1 MRLLD
6 GRPFKL
12 NKRVAPVAQSALAQV
27 FPAYI
32 HASDEG
38 GGTVHHHQFPVVA
51 EVQPQDVAQE
61 MALPVERFNVHSC
74 FPQGGNVTGGELVG
88 ADFII
93 QHVNADAGPGPF
105 NQQLLQVLPHGVVFD
120 DEEFNQ
126 DVMLRVLDGVVDARE
141 SIGRVNKQAA
151 GIAAAD
157 GQPHDIGKRVH
168 DFSRRVG

>member
-1 MRLLD
+1 MKAVEPSTTTSFRWLRKFSRRMLL
-6 GRPFKL
+6 RKW
-12 NKRVAPVAQSALAQV
+12 R
-27 FPAYI
+27 FP
-32 HASDEG
+32 
-38 GGTVHHHQFPVVA
+38 
-51 EVQPQDVAQE
+51 
-61 MALPVERFNVHSC
+61 LNVHSC
-74 FPQGGNVTGGELVG
+74 FPQGGKVTGGELVG

-105 NQQLLQVLPHGVVFD
+105 NQQVLQVLPHGVVFD

-126 DVMLRVLDGVVDARE
+126 DVMLCVLDGVVDARE
-141 SIGRVNKQAA
+141 SVGRVNKQAA